1 MAVDTPSSAPSD
13 GNLLDRFI
21 KGDGRAAIEL
31 YERHGDILFS
41 LAFHIVRDRSD
52 AMDIV
57 EGVFRQVRTG
67 SYRYETSLGSV
78 ENWLLQITR
87 LRAINCLRK
96 RSDSTQ
102 DSELATGQLPQPT
115 QHKELNA
122 CSKAE
127 VSKLRNLLIAMP
139 TLQRVALELAYFEG
153 FSVRQ
158 ISERLEHPIETIKE
172 TIHEALLTLHST
184 RR

>member
-1 MAVDTPSSAPSD
+1 MAVDTPSSAQPD

-21 KGDGRAAIEL
+21 KGDDRAAVEL
-31 YERHGDILFS
+31 YDRHGDVLFS
-41 LAFHIVRDRSD
+41 LAFHIVSNRSY

-57 EGVFRQVRTG
+57 EGVFQQVRTG
-67 SYRYETSLGSV
+67 GYHYENSLGSV

-87 LRAINCLRK
+87 LRTIDYLRNQAEP
-96 RSDSTQ
+96 TQ
-102 DSELATGQLPQPT
+102 NSELATAQLPQPT
-115 QHKELNA
+115 RHKELNV

-127 VSKLRNLLIAMP
+127 VSKLRNLLISMP
-139 TLQRVALELAYFEG
+139 TLQRLALEFAYFEG

-158 ISERLEHPIETIKE
+158 ISERLGHPTETIEEK
-172 TIHEALLTLHST
+172 IHEALLTLLSS